1 MTVNDLMLALDD
13 YGYEDT
19 GTTRKVEKIQ
29 AAIWA
34 IERRE
39 AWPFLQTSVDL
50 TFSGNTQLPDTQ
62 PVRFRAGLRAKDL
75 TTTTRLEA
83 VRLEDAEDYIGVNY
97 TTTGDPRIYYFEG
110 GKLKVWPQP
119 PAGRVVRFKYVQR
132 SAPITASSTEADI
145 LIPSEHYEAILLGA
159 LMRLSVMEDDE
170 EIAAAIAPLF
180 EQAVAEMVADVMPE
194 QFDRTDYIHVFDPD
208 DWDSS
213 INYL

>member
-39 AWPFLQTSVDL
+39 AWPFLQTTADL
-50 TFSGNTQLPDTQ
+50 TFAGGTQLPAAQ
-62 PVRFRAGLRAKDL
+62 PDRFRAGIRAKDM
-75 TTTTRLEA
+75 TTGIRLEA

-97 TTTGDPRIYYFEG
+97 DLDSDPTIYYFEG
-110 GKLKVWPQP
+110 GQLKVWPRP

-132 SAPITASSTEADI
+132 SAPITADSTDADI

-159 LMRLSVMEDDE
+159 LMRLAVMEDDE
-170 EIAAAIAPLF
+170 EIAAAVAPLF
-180 EQAVAEMVADVMPE
+180 EQLIAEMVADVMPE

-208 DWDSS
+208 DWDLYS
-213 INYL
+213 

>member
-39 AWPFLQTSVDL
+39 AWPFLQTTSDL
-50 TFSGNTQLPDTQ
+50 TFAGGSQLPVTQ
-62 PVRFRAGLRAKDL
+62 PVRFRAGVRAKDM
-75 TTTTRLEA
+75 TTGIRLEA

-97 TTTGDPRIYYFEG
+97 TLDSDPTIYYFEG
-110 GKLKVWPQP
+110 GQLKVWPQP

-132 SAPITASSTEADI
+132 SAPITADSTEADI
-145 LIPSEHYEAILLGA
+145 LIPAEHYEAIILGA

-170 EIAAAIAPLF
+170 EIAAAVAPLF

-208 DWDSS
+208 DWDLYS
-213 INYL
+213 